1 MGTNHYYYSKLF
13 FGLFQSVVFAPLTI
27 AFFQKAFILFTYF
40 NNEMTEI
47 FNLFLGG
54 ILGIAPAMTI
64 TGYICK
70 YGFAGGWPSAFYLSG
85 EIVPRYIHPGIHR
98 DEIAIIFH
106 FDSV

>member
-1 MGTNHYYYSKLF
+1 
-13 FGLFQSVVFAPLTI
+13 
-27 AFFQKAFILFTYF
+27 
-40 NNEMTEI
+40 MTEI

-106 FDSV
+106 FDSVWLDLVYQTSTIMLFDVVYP